1 MTIKIL
7 ILPGD
12 GIGPEVM
19 LEVDKVIDWFN
30 KNKDLNAE
38 TEYDLVGG
46 ASYDANKTSI
56 SDSTMTLA
64 KESDA
69 ILLGAVGGPKWDK
82 VEYENRPEA
91 GLLRLRKDLDL
102 FANLRPAICFSAL
115 SGSSTLKK
123 EVIEDL
129 KNLFPNTSY
138 RDEKRRPHDD
148 DPSGKSLV
156 EEFYFNFNNGELA
169 TVSCFD
175 WSEEREAPDQLRI
188 GLFNKEIYDWLADEA
203 Y

>member
-1 MTIKIL
+1 MFK
-7 ILPGD
+7 
-12 GIGPEVM
+12 
-19 LEVDKVIDWFN
+19 KVLSWFN

-46 ASYDANKTSI
+46 ASYDTNKTSI

-102 FANLRPAICFSAL
+102 FAHFRLQSYLQSIHSRVLVHLRSKVGCLIVCHGEIL
-115 SGSSTLKK
+115 
-123 EVIEDL
+123 
-129 KNLFPNTSY
+129 LF
-138 RDEKRRPHDD
+138 
-148 DPSGKSLV
+148 
-156 EEFYFNFNNGELA
+156 
-169 TVSCFD
+169 
-175 WSEEREAPDQLRI
+175 ERS
-188 GLFNKEIYDWLADEA
+188 F
-203 Y
+203 